1 MFWYLDG
8 CNNDWPP
15 MFKFESPPLLLTKL
29 EKLCL
34 PSILERASLNNCTLN
49 SELASCCL
57 TTVYLPFK
65 RVYIFHAKV
74 PKIRCLSLR
83 QLFSFAT
90 ELSNRIERL
99 KHWIGTYT
107 PPRSWSNCDIWLEV
121 GVADSF
127 LLALNIFLLF
137 PLFEFIIVLWLR
149 GGGNIDE
156 AFRFSARGKTAS
168 RYR

>member
-1 MFWYLDG
+1 M
-8 CNNDWPP
+8 
-15 MFKFESPPLLLTKL
+15 LLTKL

-74 PKIRCLSLR
+74 EKIRCLSLR
-83 QLFSFAT
+83 RMKVIFIC
-90 ELSNRIERL
+90 NRIERL

-137 PLFEFIIVLWLR
+137 SLFEFIIVLWLR
-149 GGGNIDE
+149 GGWNIDE
-156 AFRFSARGKTAS
+156 AFRSSARGKTAS